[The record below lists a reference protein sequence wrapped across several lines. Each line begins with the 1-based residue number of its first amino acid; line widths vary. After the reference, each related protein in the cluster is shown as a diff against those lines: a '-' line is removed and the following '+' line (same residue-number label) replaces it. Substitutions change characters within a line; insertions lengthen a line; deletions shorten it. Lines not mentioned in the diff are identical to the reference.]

1 MSATTRRGALR
12 GASIAG
18 LLSVPGIAAVGQSAK
33 SNPDAELIRICHR
46 FAEDE
51 LVRQHRYIVAPENL
65 ADEQDAPPDWGTYN
79 WIAETP
85 ARTPEGCH
93 AKALAYS
100 AWDTD
105 AYDNHGAD
113 TSELLAGLLRD
124 IVAPTRN
131 AVVARCTAKYGP
143 LPPQYTAEG
152 I

>member
-1 MSATTRRGALR
+1 MSVTTRRGALR

-105 AYDNHGAD
+105 AYDNHG
-113 TSELLAGLLRD
+113 
-124 IVAPTRN
+124 PTRRN
-131 AVVARCTAKYGP
+131 FWRVFSAT
-143 LPPQYTAEG
+143 
-152 I
+152 